1 MARKIAFDYD
11 QAVEKAKVLFW
22 QRGYVATG
30 LRDLLKVMDIG
41 ESSFYN
47 SLKSKKQLYL
57 ACVQRY
63 EDDVVARRLEALVA
77 APTAAEGIRAF
88 FSVILDDL
96 EGAQMPS
103 PLCMVAA
110 MVTDVVLS
118 DPELRERAEQGLEA
132 VRGIM
137 AERLGEDQAQGLLPA
152 SLDPQVTATVILTY
166 LQGLWRMALV
176 KFERP
181 GFERQVDTVLQGL
194 GL

>member
-96 EGAQMPS
+96 QSAHMPS

-137 AERLGEDQAQGLLPA
+137 AERLGEDQASGVLPA
-152 SLDPQVTATVILTY
+152 TLDPQVTASVILTY
-166 LQGLWRMALV
+166 MQGLWRMALV

-181 GFERQVDTVLQGL
+181 GFERQVDTFLQGQ

>member
-1 MARKIAFDYD
+1 MARKRAFDYD
-11 QAVEKAKVLFW
+11 QAVDKAKVLFW

-30 LRDLLKVMDIG
+30 LRDLLTVMDIG

-47 SLKSKKQLYL
+47 ALKSKKHLYL

-63 EDDVVARRLEALVA
+63 EDDVVARRLEALVSAPSA
-77 APTAAEGIRAF
+77 AAGIQAF
-88 FSVILDDL
+88 FTAILDDL
-96 EGAQMPS
+96 DTAQLPS

-132 VRGIM
+132 VRAIM
-137 AERLGEDQAQGLLPA
+137 CERLTEDQASGVLPA
-152 SLDPQVTATVILTY
+152 SLDPQVTASVLLTY

-181 GFERQVDTVLQGL
+181 GFEQQVHAFLRGMAL
-194 GL
+194 

>member
-11 QAVEKAKVLFW
+11 QAVDKAKVLFW

-47 SLKSKKQLYL
+47 SLKSKKHLYL

-63 EDDVVARRLEALVA
+63 EDDVVARRLEALVS
-77 APTAAEGIRAF
+77 APTAAAGIRAF
-88 FSVILDDL
+88 FTAILDDL
-96 EGAQMPS
+96 DTAQLPS

-137 AERLGEDQAQGLLPA
+137 CERLIEDQASGVLPA
-152 SLDPQVTATVILTY
+152 SLDPQVTASVLLTY

-181 GFERQVDTVLQGL
+181 VFEQQVNAFLRGMGL
-194 GL
+194 

>member
-11 QAVEKAKVLFW
+11 QAVDKAKVLFW

-47 SLKSKKQLYL
+47 SLKSKKHLYL

-63 EDDVVARRLEALVA
+63 EDDVVARRLEALVS
-77 APTAAEGIRAF
+77 APTAAAGIRAF
-88 FSVILDDL
+88 FTAILDDL
-96 EGAQMPS
+96 DTAQLPS

-137 AERLGEDQAQGLLPA
+137 CERLIEDQANGVLPA
-152 SLDPQVTATVILTY
+152 SLDPQVTASVLLTY

-181 GFERQVDTVLQGL
+181 VFEQQVTAFLRGMGL
-194 GL
+194 

>member
-1 MARKIAFDYD
+1 
-11 QAVEKAKVLFW
+11 
-22 QRGYVATG
+22 
-30 LRDLLKVMDIG
+30 
-41 ESSFYN
+41 
-47 SLKSKKQLYL
+47 
-57 ACVQRY
+57 
-63 EDDVVARRLEALVA
+63 
-77 APTAAEGIRAF
+77 
-88 FSVILDDL
+88 
-96 EGAQMPS
+96 
-103 PLCMVAA
+103 MVAA